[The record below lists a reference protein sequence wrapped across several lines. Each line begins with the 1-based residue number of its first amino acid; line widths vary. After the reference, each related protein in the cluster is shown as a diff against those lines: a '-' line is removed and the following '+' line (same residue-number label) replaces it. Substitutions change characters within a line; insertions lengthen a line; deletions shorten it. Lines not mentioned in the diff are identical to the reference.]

1 MNMRRV
7 KPWLSASKESK
18 ESMSA
23 SESYRGA
30 SFCGICGRGRL
41 SGEPTWPDCMHM
53 DFVVCF
59 YHETSEFLSEYS
71 QLNSARATWSARAA
85 RARSAL
91 ARIIWG
97 FAALNPH
104 RSLI

>member
-7 KPWLSASKESK
+7 KPWLSATKESK

-59 YHETSEFLSEYS
+59 NYETSEFLSEYS
-71 QLNSARATWSARAA
+71 QLNSARATGRHARQGGDQHGYQSSGLPL
-85 RARSAL
+85 RET
-91 ARIIWG
+91 RI
-97 FAALNPH
+97 
-104 RSLI
+104 